1 MRHYF
6 KYGIIYYNKSYPQVK
21 DRIYIFKKVEKNK
34 NLFFSLK
41 VHIKEL
47 NEFNFINKTM
57 KEFYQK
63 FFKNTA
69 SVILSVIACALLLG
83 GFAWAAT
90 TISSNIETAGTLSV
104 TGLSTLGA
112 ATSTSAT
119 STAYIYVGSDFSE
132 DANMNFSG
140 GDLFV
145 RDALNVGGV
154 TYLDGALQATST
166 SFFTGA
172 ATFYSTVNVTGLA
185 TLGTATSTSA
195 TTTDYLYIGPDGTE
209 DYFNFQGGD
218 LYVRNDAEIDGALYL
233 GGSITLVNGE
243 TISNATDLNISF
255 GTTAMSMATTT
266 ATTTGSVWVSAP
278 AGTATST
285 VIIGGGEAGDATTN
299 SGCLELW
306 KENKP
311 YKVYIDT
318 TGAAL
323 KVAAGRCK
331 D

>member
-1 MRHYF
+1 M
-6 KYGIIYYNKSYPQVK
+6 
-21 DRIYIFKKVEKNK
+21 
-34 NLFFSLK
+34 
-41 VHIKEL
+41 HIKEL
-47 NEFNFINKTM
+47 NKFNFINKIM

-63 FFKNTA
+63 IFKNTV
-69 SVILSVIACALLLG
+69 SIVLSVIACALLLG

-104 TGLSTLGA
+104 TGLTTLGA

-119 STAYIYVGSDFSE
+119 STAYIYVGADFSE

-145 RDALNVGGV
+145 KDAVNVGGV

-166 SFFTGA
+166 SLFTGA
-172 ATFYSTVNVTGLA
+172 ATFYSTIAVTGATTLSSTLDVTGLS
-185 TLGTATSTSA
+185 TLAGGIDTAGA
-195 TTTDYLYIGPDGTE
+195 TTD
-209 DYFNFQGGD
+209 
-218 LYVRNDAEIDGALYL
+218 
-233 GGSITLVNGE
+233 ITLQNDE
-243 TISNATDLNISF
+243 TISNATDGNISF

-285 VIIGGGEAGDATTN
+285 IIVGGGEVGEVAVN
-299 SGCLELW
+299 PGCIELW
-306 KENKP
+306 RENAP
-311 YKVYIDT
+311 YKIYINADGSGLT
-318 TGAAL
+318 
-323 KVAAGRCK
+323 VAEGRCK

>member
-1 MRHYF
+1 M
-6 KYGIIYYNKSYPQVK
+6 
-21 DRIYIFKKVEKNK
+21 
-34 NLFFSLK
+34 
-41 VHIKEL
+41 HIKEL
-47 NEFNFINKTM
+47 NKFNFINKIM

-63 FFKNTA
+63 IFKNTV
-69 SVILSVIACALLLG
+69 SIVLSVIACALLLG

-119 STAYIYVGSDFSE
+119 STAYIYVGADFSE

-145 RDALNVGGV
+145 KDAVNVGGV

-166 SFFTGA
+166 LLVTDA
-172 ATFYSTVNVTGLA
+172 ATFYSTVAVTGASTFTGAATLSSTLNVTGLT
-185 TLGTATSTSA
+185 TLGAATSTSA

-285 VIIGGGEAGDATTN
+285 VIIGGGEDGDATTN

>member
-1 MRHYF
+1 M
-6 KYGIIYYNKSYPQVK
+6 
-21 DRIYIFKKVEKNK
+21 
-34 NLFFSLK
+34 
-41 VHIKEL
+41 HIKEL

-145 RDALNVGGV
+145 KDALNVGGV
-154 TYLDGALQATST
+154 TYFDGALQATST
-166 SFFTGA
+166 LLVTDA
-172 ATFYSTVNVTGLA
+172 ATFYSTVAVTGASTFTGAATLSSTLNVTGLT
-185 TLGTATSTSA
+185 TLGAATSTSA

-233 GGSITLVNGE
+233 GGSITLVNDE